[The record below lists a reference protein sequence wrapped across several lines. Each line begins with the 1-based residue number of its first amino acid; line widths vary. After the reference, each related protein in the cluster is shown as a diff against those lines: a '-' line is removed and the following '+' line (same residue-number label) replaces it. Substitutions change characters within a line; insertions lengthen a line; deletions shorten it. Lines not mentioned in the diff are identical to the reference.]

1 MLPDTVIKRLES
13 LGIISEAGKTINGLF
28 RLLENDFLW
37 CEAYARI
44 YANSGAVTRGI
55 NENTLDGFSYERVAH
70 LKAQLRTGTYRPK
83 PTRRTYIPKA
93 NGKRRPL
100 GIPTGDDKLVQEVV
114 RIVLERIYEPVFS
127 DDSHG
132 FRPARST
139 HTALQQID
147 DTWDGVRWIVR
158 VDIHS
163 FFDSMDHEVLR
174 SILSQKIADRRFLTL
189 IRHMLKAGYLEDWTF
204 HGTFSGSPQGGICSP
219 ILSNIYLHELDS
231 FMQGLKQEFQ
241 EGKKRR
247 PDPRYGHYTHQI
259 RTVRKQV
266 DAGAI
271 DRTTAKQ
278 AIAALERVRKTLPA
292 GDPGDPHFKRLKYC
306 RYADDFVI
314 GVIGSK
320 AEAQAIME
328 KVMQF
333 LTSTLHLSIAQ
344 DKSQVVHARKGTAFL
359 GYQIGIHCGRKLI
372 RIKRGGRHTQ
382 MKSVSE
388 QMQLHIPKG
397 RFEQFC
403 TAKQYGNYHTFK
415 AVHRPLLLNRSEAEI
430 ILTYNAE
437 LRGLANYYT
446 LAYNVKGRISKLYR
460 MWQMSLFK
468 TVAAKRKTSVKQVA
482 TSLKLEDGSY
492 GIQYQMKGEQRTLK
506 LFRLKTWRRPHEE
519 AASVDKEPKV
529 AQYTLATSE
538 LIRRLNGSQ
547 CEYCGTKTGP
557 FEVHHV
563 RGLKSIASGKELWQ
577 RIMIARH
584 RKTLVLCKRCHRL
597 LTAGKLPP
605 PEVLRG
611 T

>member
-13 LGIISEAGKTINGLF
+13 LGPISQEGKKINGLF
-28 RLLENDFLW
+28 RLMEHDFLW
-37 CEAYARI
+37 FEAYARI
-44 YANSGAVTRGI
+44 YANAGAVTKGI
-55 NENTLDGFSYERVAH
+55 NNNTLDGFSNERVAH
-70 LKAQLRTGTYRPK
+70 LKEQLRTGTYHPK
-83 PTRRTYIPKA
+83 PTRRTYIPRA
-93 NGKRRPL
+93 NGKTRPP

-114 RIVLERIYEPVFS
+114 RILLERIYEPVFCE
-127 DDSHG
+127 DSHG

-147 DTWDGVRWIVR
+147 DTWDGIRWSVT

-163 FFDSMDHEVLR
+163 FFDSMDHEVLMA
-174 SILSQKIADRRFLTL
+174 ILSKKIADRRFLAL
-189 IRHMLKAGYLEDWTF
+189 IRQMLKAGYLEDWKF
-204 HGTFSGSPQGGICSP
+204 HATFSGSPQGGICSP
-219 ILSNIYLHELDS
+219 MLSNIYLHELDS
-231 FMQGLKQEFQ
+231 FIQGLKHAFQ

-247 PDPRYGHYTHQI
+247 PDPRYGHYSHRI
-259 RTVRKQV
+259 RNVREQV
-266 DAGAI
+266 DAGTT
-271 DRTTAKQ
+271 DRTTAKKV
-278 AIAALERVRKTLPA
+278 IAALERVRKTLPA
-292 GDPGDPHFKRLKYC
+292 GDLCDPHFKRLNYC

-320 AEAQAIME
+320 AEAQAIMG
-328 KVMQF
+328 KVTTF
-333 LTSTLHLSIAQ
+333 LTSTLKLSVAEE
-344 DKSQVVHARKGTAFL
+344 KSRLVHASKGAQFL
-359 GYQIGIHCGRKLI
+359 GYKMAIHSGRKLI

-397 RFEQFC
+397 RFESFC
-403 TAKQYGNYHTFK
+403 TARQYGNYQTFK
-415 AVHRPLLLNRSEAEI
+415 AVHRSLLLNRSEAEI
-430 ILTYNAE
+430 ILAYNAE

-460 MWQMSLFK
+460 LWQMSLFK
-468 TVAAKRKTSVKQVA
+468 TLAAKRKTSVKQVA
-482 TSLKLEDGSY
+482 ESLKLEDGSF

-506 LFRLKTWRRPHEE
+506 LFRLKTWRRPHGSE
-519 AASVDKEPKV
+519 ASVDKEPKV

-547 CEYCGTKTGP
+547 CEYCDTKTGP

-563 RGLKSIASGKELWQ
+563 RGLKSIKAGKELWQ

-605 PEVLRG
+605 PEVLR
-611 T
+611 